1 MTHYVHSAGTGTSTG
16 QDPADARRSRNTVAG
31 VVLLMAAVVAAAFTW
46 WLDTG
51 QSVAGDVADSPGVD
65 RKVDGLNILD
75 AYLVPGA
82 VAGGF
87 TVVGALVISSGG
99 ADRLVDV
106 PVGERSAVGLSPA
119 MPRTETAA
127 GLPVGSDHL
136 VKIGPE
142 PGASHITVTGP
153 ARPAA
158 AGSFVTATFSFARRG
173 GPISLHLPVWASV
186 SGPAGPDYSAN

>member
-1 MTHYVHSAGTGTSTG
+1 MTRYVQSVGTRTSTR
-16 QDPADARRSRNTVAG
+16 QDPADTRHSRNTVAG
-31 VVLLMAAVVAAAFTW
+31 VVLLMAAVIAAAFTW
-46 WLDTG
+46 WLDTS
-51 QSVAGDVADSPGVD
+51 QSVAGNVADSPGVD

-82 VAGGF
+82 TSDGF

-106 PVGERSAVGLSPA
+106 SVGEHSAVGLSRA
-119 MPRTETAA
+119 MRRTAKAA
-127 GLPVGSDHL
+127 GLPVGSDLL

-142 PGASHITVTGP
+142 PGASHITVTGDT
-153 ARPAA
+153 RPAA
-158 AGSFVTATFSFARRG
+158 AGSFVTATFNFARR

-186 SGPAGPDYSAN
+186 SGPAGPDSSTS

>member
-1 MTHYVHSAGTGTSTG
+1 MTRSVHPVGTGTATG
-16 QDPADARRSRNTVAG
+16 QDPADTRHSRNTVAG
-31 VVLLMAAVVAAAFTW
+31 VVLLMVAVIATAFTW

-75 AYLVPGA
+75 AYLVPRA
-82 VAGGF
+82 PSGGF
-87 TVVGALVISSGG
+87 TVVAGLVISLGG

-106 PVGERSAVGLSPA
+106 SVGEHSAVGLP
-119 MPRTETAA
+119 PGKHRTATSA
-127 GLPVGSDHL
+127 GLPVGSDQL

-142 PGASHITVTGP
+142 PGASQISVTGVTQP
-153 ARPAA
+153 EA

-173 GPISLHLPVWASV
+173 PISLHLPVWESV
-186 SGPAGPDYSAN
+186 SGPSGPDYSAN